1 MSDSY
6 DIVYIGNFT
15 ADFNNAASSLV
26 LNNARLLKECG
37 YNVLL
42 IGNTKNN
49 IIEEDYFYTF
59 KCIKIPFKKSF
70 KDFIEEKTYIRTVLK
85 KNINLSELKFLIS
98 YSSPMFSTFLF
109 KIQNYIH
116 LRNKSVKFIS
126 NIADLSSVAHGSY
139 ITRPFRYFERLLRYY
154 YIRNNTDGIIV
165 VTDFLKKHFST
176 FNKRIIVL
184 PPLRNQE
191 NFKENI
197 RFTNDDEI
205 IFNYSGLPFP
215 IDGRKVSKSAYKD
228 RLDLL
233 ISYFFELKKKNITN
247 FKFEIYGISKNQYLK
262 VRPQDKDLL
271 NLLSENI
278 IFGGIKDHFFVKK
291 KVHDSHFTINHR
303 VSNQMTNA
311 GFSTKFVE
319 SFAMNIPVINSL
331 TGDVEKYLVNDQNGY
346 IFSENDHKYNIS
358 LLSDLLTNFNSG
370 KYYKLKQNINKE
382 ACFNI
387 NSYKSEL
394 NNFMSNL

>member
-291 KVHDSHFTINHR
+291 KGT
-303 VSNQMTNA
+303 
-311 GFSTKFVE
+311 
-319 SFAMNIPVINSL
+319 
-331 TGDVEKYLVNDQNGY
+331 
-346 IFSENDHKYNIS
+346 
-358 LLSDLLTNFNSG
+358 
-370 KYYKLKQNINKE
+370 
-382 ACFNI
+382 
-387 NSYKSEL
+387 
-394 NNFMSNL
+394 